1 MIKIGITGGIGCGK
15 TTIVKKFIDLGI
27 KAYMLDDRSKHLVN
41 TNQNLRNDLIDM
53 FGREVFNTDGSYNT
67 KLVSDIVFKLDDK
80 TDLIELTNLFGKYIN
95 DDYKLFLTENKDE
108 DYVVVESAYFFEYDM
123 LDMLHWVDFILG
135 IETSLSNRI
144 ERVKLR
150 NPNLSEDEI
159 IKRINAQMDQEEKMN
174 YCDFVLNNDNKVE
187 DNEIMKMDTLF
198 RKLNGA
204 SVQ

>member
-15 TTIVKKFIDLGI
+15 TTIVKKFIDLSI

-53 FGREVFNTDGSYNT
+53 FGLEVFNTDGSYNT
-67 KLVSDIVFKLDDK
+67 KLVSDIVFRFDDK

-95 DDYKLFLTENKDE
+95 DDYKLFLTEHKDE

-123 LDMLHWVDFILG
+123 LHWVDFMLG
-135 IETSLSNRI
+135 IETLLSNRI

-204 SVQ
+204 LVQ